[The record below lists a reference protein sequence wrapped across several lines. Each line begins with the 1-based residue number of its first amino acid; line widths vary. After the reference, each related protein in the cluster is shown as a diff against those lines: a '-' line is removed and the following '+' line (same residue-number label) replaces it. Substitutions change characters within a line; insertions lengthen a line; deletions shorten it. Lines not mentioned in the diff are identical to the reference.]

1 MVQIACTC
9 GSIYEVTTHHAPMGD
24 SGVAICKVCRRE
36 MDRWSNVTVYET
48 YVLVEAKDARN
59 SKPAEPGTKA

>member
-1 MVQIACTC
+1 
-9 GSIYEVTTHHAPMGD
+9 
-24 SGVAICKVCRRE
+24 

-59 SKPAEPGTKA
+59 SEPTEPSTKA